1 MDVNATTQ
9 TLINVLVIVVIP
21 TLTKAAVDYMRLKIQ
36 GTRIEQVGQI
46 VLDAVDQTNQTFAD
60 KLRESGDFTKENQ
73 KKALEMSL
81 KAALERM
88 NDRTIELLEKEF
100 NGAESWIIS
109 KIEAACKSNNENKN
123 FFELK

>member
-36 GTRIEQVGQI
+36 GTRIEQAADI
-46 VLDAVDQTNQTFAD
+46 ILDAVDQTNQIFAD

-81 KAALERM
+81 KASLAMM
-88 NDRTIELLEKEF
+88 NDEMIKMLEKEF
-100 NGAESWIIS
+100 NDAEAWIVS
-109 KIEAACKSNNENKN
+109 KIEAACKANNENKN
-123 FFELK
+123 FIELK

>member
-36 GTRIEQVGQI
+36 GTRIEQAGQI

-100 NGAESWIIS
+100 NSAESWIIS
-109 KIEAACKSNNENKN
+109 KIEAACKANNENKN

>member
-36 GTRIEQVGQI
+36 GTRIEQAGQI

-60 KLRESGDFTKENQ
+60 QLRKDGTFTEEKQREAME
-73 KKALEMSL
+73 KSVKTALSMMNERTL
-81 KAALERM
+81 KILER
-88 NDRTIELLEKEF
+88 EF
-100 NGAESWIIS
+100 NDVEAWIVS
-109 KIEAACKSNNENKN
+109 KIEAACKENKRIN
-123 FFELK
+123 S

>member
-36 GTRIEQVGQI
+36 GTRIEQAGQI

-73 KKALEMSL
+73 KKALEISV

-100 NGAESWIIS
+100 NGAEAWIIS
-109 KIEAACKSNNENKN
+109 KIEAACKANNENKN
-123 FFELK
+123 FLN

>member
-36 GTRIEQVGQI
+36 GTRIEQAGQI

-88 NDRTIELLEKEF
+88 NDRTIELLEKEL
-100 NGAESWIIS
+100 NGGESWIIS
-109 KIEAACKSNNENKN
+109 KIEAACKANNENKN